1 MKKIIL
7 ILTVCILTTN
17 LLFSQD
23 FNLKWSERF
32 EYENSKDGFFS
43 NYINTIAQS
52 VPVTL
57 GSVTQL
63 SNIVVEPNERI
74 YLEANTSNA
83 VDIVAYGVE
92 IT

>member
-43 NYINTIAQS
+43 HYINT
-52 VPVTL
+52 
-57 GSVTQL
+57 
-63 SNIVVEPNERI
+63 NDNYI
-74 YLEANTSNA
+74 YALHTNLDLKSTGKSKKIRLVCFDKQTMAKSKN
-83 VDIVAYGVE
+83 YQ
-92 IT
+92 